1 MPIEVLFYFPLF
13 ILGVVAGFFYFT
25 HLYKSVSNFGADK
38 GKVLKSMIIR
48 LPIPIVAVLIGSLA
62 GIGGI
67 LSVLFGFTAFQ
78 IYFLVKVGTKLKRE
92 VEEEA
97 ERLAKLEENTQ
108 KED

>member
-13 ILGVVAGFFYFT
+13 ILGIVASFFYFT
-25 HLYKSVSNFGADK
+25 HLFKSISNFGTDK
-38 GKVLKSMIIR
+38 GKILRSMIIR

-67 LSVLFGFTAFQ
+67 ISVMVGFTVFQ
-78 IYFLVKVGTKLKRE
+78 IYFLVKVGTKLKKE

-97 ERLAKLEENTQ
+97 EKLSQEQDN
-108 KED
+108 KG